1 VCTGRFFQASDL
13 RSSEEKVTNHIKSIK
28 CKNTRN
34 RHLFPSKN
42 LDVNN
47 DCEAYTM
54 CKGIMFFRTL
64 L

>member
-1 VCTGRFFQASDL
+1 VYTGRFFQASDL

-34 RHLFPSKN
+34 HHLFPSY
-42 LDVNN
+42 LDVN